1 MATEAV
7 FYADIL
13 GFSELPMSAAITA
26 LEDLGTALQSH
37 HWAGQERPGW
47 KGRYGLGDCIFLAH
61 ADPAFEPRL
70 SLGT

>member
-37 HWAGQERPGW
+37 H
-47 KGRYGLGDCIFLAH
+47 
-61 ADPAFEPRL
+61 
-70 SLGT
+70 